1 MFSCWTAAINAERL
15 HTPGPAPQ
23 PPATLTEVLEASF
36 QRWPRRTAV
45 HYLGRS
51 WTYAQLEAESR
62 ALAAWLQASGLQR
75 GDRVALMLPNLPQ
88 LPVAAAAVLRAGMA
102 LVNIAPG
109 CAPAELEH
117 LLRDSGARAV
127 VAIDEAVPALLQVWP
142 RLQVKRVLIATPG
155 DLLGPLRGRW
165 VNRRRPWR
173 QSAPLP
179 QPLPGALGFAQ
190 ALAAGRKLAFTH
202 ETVAAD
208 DIALLQYT
216 GGTTARPLGAVLLH
230 RNLVAN
236 LRQCEAWFQPAI
248 GHLPPEEA
256 LQVACALP
264 LHHIYGFSIALMLTL
279 HLGGCAL
286 LLPAPDDAAGILRTL
301 VRHPVHCLP
310 GTDEMFQAL
319 AGHPECERVDWSPL
333 RLAVGGSMPVR
344 QATARL
350 WLYKTGCVL
359 SEGYG
364 LTETSPAVSCTPV
377 DGPGWNGSIGLP
389 LPDTELRLLDEMGQ
403 PVPLGTAG
411 EIAVRGPQVMAGYWQ
426 RPEETAR
433 VMTADGFF
441 RTGDIGV
448 QDEYGALR
456 LVDRKKDTILV
467 SGFNVYPSEVERIVT
482 QMPGV
487 AECAAVALPDARV
500 GEAVKLVVVKA
511 DPGSASPSEAEVRAH
526 CEAHLTGYKR
536 PRVVE
541 FRADL
546 PRTTVGKVMRRAL
559 REHG

>member
-1 MFSCWTAAINAERL
+1 
-15 HTPGPAPQ
+15 
-23 PPATLTEVLEASF
+23 V
-36 QRWPRRTAV
+36 
-45 HYLGRS
+45 
-51 WTYAQLEAESR
+51 
-62 ALAAWLQASGLQR
+62 
-75 GDRVALMLPNLPQ
+75 
-88 LPVAAAAVLRAGMA
+88 PVCVAAVLRAG
-102 LVNIAPG
+102 LVVVNISPS
-109 CAPAELEH
+109 CAPAELEY
-117 LLRDSGARAV
+117 LLRDSGARVV
-127 VAIDEAVPALLQVWP
+127 VAIDEALPALQQVWP
-142 RLQVKRVLIATPG
+142 RLLVKHALIATPG

-165 VNRRRPWR
+165 VNHRRPAR
-173 QSAPLP
+173 PRVARTQA
-179 QPLPGALGFAQ
+179 LPGALPFAD
-190 ALAAGRKLAFTH
+190 ALAAGRKLPFTPVA
-202 ETVAAD
+202 VAAD

-230 RNLVAN
+230 RQVVAN

-248 GHLPPEEA
+248 GDLPADEP

-286 LLPAPDDAAGILRTL
+286 LLNTQDDPANLLRTL
-301 VRHPVHCLP
+301 ARQRVHCLP
-310 GTDEMFQAL
+310 GTDELFHAL
-319 AGHPECERVDWSPL
+319 ASHADCDRVDWSHL

-350 WLYKTGCVL
+350 WLHKTGCVL
-359 SEGYG
+359 CEGYG
-364 LTETSPAVSCTPV
+364 LTETSPAVTCTPV
-377 DGPGWNGSIGLP
+377 DGPGWNGSIGMP
-389 LPDTELRLLDEMGQ
+389 LPGTELRLLDEAGQ

-433 VMTADGFF
+433 VMTAEGFF

-456 LVDRKKDTILV
+456 LVDRKKDTIFV
-467 SGFNVYPSEVERIVT
+467 SGFNVYPSEVERVVT

-487 AECAAVALPDARV
+487 AECAAVAQRDARV
-500 GEAVKLVVVKA
+500 GETVKLVVVKA

-546 PRTTVGKVMRRAL
+546 PRTPVGKVMRRAL